1 VKITRSE
8 LRKII
13 FEEVEWILDEDEIVR
28 KPEDTDKDVDE
39 QLTLQVRDKGTWQ
52 DFLED
57 KKR

>member
-1 VKITRSE
+1 MKITRSE

>member
-13 FEEVEWILDEDEIVR
+13 FEEVEWILQDESSDSDET
-28 KPEDTDKDVDE
+28 TDKDVDE
-39 QLTLQVRDKGTWQ
+39 QLTLPTRDKGSWQ

-57 KKR
+57 KK